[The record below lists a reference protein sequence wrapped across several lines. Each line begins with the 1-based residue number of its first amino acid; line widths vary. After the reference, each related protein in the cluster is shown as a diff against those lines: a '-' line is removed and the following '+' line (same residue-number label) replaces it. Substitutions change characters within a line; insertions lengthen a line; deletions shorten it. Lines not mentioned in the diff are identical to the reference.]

1 MVKWRTLVP
10 QNHRYGKSCWS
21 WFAERFCSAESF
33 FKCHHFNL
41 GTIWI
46 CGKNWMWRN
55 KWRGDLLE
63 KLPQGHFTTC
73 NWKCNGSKLPSSEST
88 SVDCESDLFPKS
100 STGYMCVCVCV
111 MKETYY
117 YPQYPWKLTVEWS
130 CPAWQWLP
138 CSSWVCSHIWICAWF
153 APILDMFLGLPIA
166 SNWNRL
172 LYSSW
177 YHKGRQF
184 QDVNGY
190 HFKR

>member
-1 MVKWRTLVP
+1 MVKWRTLEVP

-21 WFAERFCSAESF
+21 WFTERFCSAESF

-41 GTIWI
+41 GSKWN
-46 CGKNWMWRN
+46 CGKNWMWSN

-73 NWKCNGSKLPSSEST
+73 NWKCNGSKNYQLVNPRVWIVSQICFQKVQPDIHVS
-88 SVDCESDLFPKS
+88 
-100 STGYMCVCVCV
+100 V

-130 CPAWQWLP
+130 CPPWQWLA

-153 APILDMFLGLPIA
+153 AAILDMFLGLPTA

-172 LYSSW
+172 LYPSW

-190 HFKR
+190 HFNR